1 MSVAARME
9 YPGYY
14 LPAPEPRT
22 GTFARAL
29 RMHPTKYPDKLYFNF
44 SFIHKQQKTKYLSE
58 EELSPRQQPTT
69 RLLNLGIAR
78 FSLTSTGVNPTNT
91 RRERERPAAF
101 QKAIHDQYRR
111 EHLSAPLRFIDI
123 VKVVVG
129 CGAIRPLAVSPSN
142 AAHTRAVAAPA

>member
-9 YPGYY
+9 YPGCY

-44 SFIHKQQKTKYLSE
+44 SFIHKQQNTKYLSE
-58 EELSPRQQPTT
+58 EELSPRHQTTT
-69 RLLNLGIAR
+69 RLLYLGIDRYFLA
-78 FSLTSTGVNPTNT
+78 SAGVSPTNT
-91 RRERERPAAF
+91 GRGRERPPAF
-101 QKAIHDQYRR
+101 QKAIHDRYRSG
-111 EHLSAPLRFIDI
+111 HINAPLRFIDI

-129 CGAIRPLAVSPSN
+129 CSAIRPLAASPSN